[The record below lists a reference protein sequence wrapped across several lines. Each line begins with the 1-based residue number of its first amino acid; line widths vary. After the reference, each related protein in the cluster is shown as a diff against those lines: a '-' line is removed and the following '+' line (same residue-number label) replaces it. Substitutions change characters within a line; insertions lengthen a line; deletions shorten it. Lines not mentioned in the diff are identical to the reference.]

1 MSNKM
6 EIATFAGGCFWCT
19 EAIFQRLKGVKSV
32 KPGYSGGHIENPTYE
47 QVSSGNTGHAEA
59 IQIEFDP
66 KVLSY
71 EDLLHVFFKTHDP
84 TTKNRQGADVGPQY
98 RSVVFYHNESQK
110 KAAEEYI
117 KKIPN
122 AVTEITKFTE
132 FYAAEDY
139 HKNYYN
145 NNKNAG
151 YCMLV
156 IDPKIK
162 KLQENFSSML
172 K

>member
-1 MSNKM
+1 M
-6 EIATFAGGCFWCT
+6 ETATFAGGCFWCT

-32 KPGYSGGHIENPTYE
+32 LPGYSGGHVENPTYE

-59 IQIEFDP
+59 IQIKFDTQEI
-66 KVLSY
+66 SY
-71 EDLLHVFFKTHDP
+71 EDLLDVFFKTHDP

-98 RSVVFYHNESQK
+98 RSVVFYHDEKQK
-110 KAAEEYI
+110 LAAEKFI
-117 KKIPN
+117 KTIPN
-122 AVTEITKFTE
+122 AVTEVEPFDA

-162 KLQENFSSML
+162 KLQENFSDML